1 MSVLMC
7 IEMPGATTDQYDRL
21 NQELDVRRGHEP
33 DGLVSHTCAVVDGG
47 LLISDVWRSQE
58 QLDAFV
64 NKRVMPAIEKLGI
77 RATQPKIGRVH
88 NQLGAHLASA

>member
-7 IEMPGATTDQYDRL
+7 IEMPGATVEQYDRL
-21 NQELDVRRGHEP
+21 NQELDARPGHEP
-33 DGLVSHTCAVVDGG
+33 DGLISHTCAVVEGG

-64 NKRVMPAIEKLGI
+64 KNRVMPAAEKLGM
-77 RATQPKIGRVH
+77 RASEPKIGRVH
-88 NQLGAHLASA
+88 NQLGAHLTSA